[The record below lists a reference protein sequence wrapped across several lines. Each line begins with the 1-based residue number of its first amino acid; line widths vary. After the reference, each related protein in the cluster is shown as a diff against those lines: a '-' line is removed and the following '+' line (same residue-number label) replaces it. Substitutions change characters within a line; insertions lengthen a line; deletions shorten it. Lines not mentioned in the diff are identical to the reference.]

1 MFNFLS
7 AIFSVDIAEFLKT
20 IATNCSEG
28 LAWLLGILGTVG
40 FGTIIGAIV
49 AIVRGKIQAK
59 QLVELVNSGNSENL
73 SFLKE
78 YIANAQAEINS
89 ATEEVETTLNK
100 FGSDNALIGEL
111 LLMLASKMGFSND
124 EIVKIANKYKEL
136 GTATESVADNIIS
149 EVEETNAESEATA
162 QAEALKAKASVES
175 VSSAL
180 ESLKDSN
187 NTETLKISL

>member
-28 LAWLLGILGTVG
+28 LAWLLGITGTVG
-40 FGTIIGAIV
+40 FGTIIGAII
-49 AIVRGKIQAK
+49 AIVKNKVQAK
-59 QLVELVNSGNSENL
+59 ELVSLVNKGNSANL
-73 SFLKE
+73 DYIKE
-78 YIANAQAEINS
+78 YIEQAQSEINE
-89 ATEEVETTLNK
+89 ATDEVQTTLNK

-180 ESLKDSN
+180 ENLKDS